1 MPSKERVLFIVNP
14 TAHGLKGQDIH
25 SLIREEIDHQ
35 RFDYEISFQMRSIDD
50 FTIVAAVGGD
60 GTVNQVARL
69 LIHTKSALAV
79 IPAGSGNGFAGHLRI
94 PLDLRASIRALNQ
107 AQKITIDTAE
117 INGKPFVGVAGIGF
131 DALVADRFASFGKRG
146 LLSYM
151 QVILQEYFGYQ
162 PQTYR
167 FKIKDQWLE
176 REALQICFAN
186 GSQYGNQF
194 QIAPNAA
201 MQDGLLEVVIVKPS
215 PLWQIPQQ
223 LFQSRRGSYH
233 AETFRC
239 RAVQVDIN
247 GCLVHLD
254 GEPVNL
260 EGPLSIQI
268 VPRSLSV
275 MVKLRVADLS
285 VLNKE

>member
-1 MPSKERVLFIVNP
+1 MTAKERVLFIVNP
-14 TAHGLKGQDIH
+14 TAHGLVGQDIH
-25 SLIREEIDHQ
+25 ALIQEEIDHA
-35 RFDYEISFQMRSIDD
+35 RFDYEISFQMCPIDG

-60 GTVNQVARL
+60 GTVNQVARM

-94 PLDLRASIRALNQ
+94 PRNLRASIRALNQ
-107 AQKITIDTAE
+107 AQKITIDTAK

-131 DALVADRFASFGKRG
+131 DALVANRFACFGKRG

-162 PQTYR
+162 PQKYR
-167 FKIKDQWLE
+167 FKINDLWIE

-194 QIAPNAA
+194 QIAPNAD
-201 MQDGLLEVVIVKPS
+201 MQDGLLNVVIVKPS
-215 PLWQIPQQ
+215 SLWQIPQQ
-223 LFQSRRGSYH
+223 LIQSRLGSYH
-233 AETFRC
+233 AETFCC
-239 RAVQVDIN
+239 REVQVDTK
-247 GCLVHLD
+247 GCQVHLD

-260 EGPLSIQI
+260 DGPLSIQI
-268 VPRSLSV
+268 IPQSLNV
-275 MVKLRVADLS
+275 MV
-285 VLNKE
+285 